1 MELYLEE
8 RAALETKY
16 LDLCKPLYK
25 ERVNVVTGRLD
36 DDIERI
42 HKEVGSEKE

>member
-8 RAALETKY
+8 IAELETNY
-16 LDLCKPLYK
+16 VDLCKPRYK

-36 DDIERI
+36 ADIERI

>member
-8 RAALETKY
+8 IAELETKY